1 MKLGIGLLV
10 SLLVATACLVACGDS
25 DDGPG
30 VRNAALL
37 TSDTTEAKVSS
48 GDDSKGDSDYNDAMV
63 KSVCHWADNGT
74 VSTRV
79 LQWSPMAAGATL
91 QNRVHFRLPPLSTAR
106 VTRLGPHAFIH
117 DTLYIT
123 SEGTAQ
129 RLCADPNQP
138 LQEESKANRRQILE
152 ALESANAKAKGGPE
166 NIPLDKLLLPDKE
179 TPSDLIWAEE
189 SLSGSKSD
197 KDLVELSVYIELLVL
212 GREGESSNDL
222 NARREAILGELQLPL
237 EPSLLDEGSSQQPIN
252 AINTNF
258 NLCPSRREAMR
269 SSHPHGPYVLLIKL
283 KHVTGWF
290 VPQICFLG
298 LDPEQWDPLTGLQ
311 HFRSIPYFGEGVTC
325 RHPHG
330 SIYIPEEGRCSDLVP
345 E

>member
-1 MKLGIGLLV
+1 MKLGTGLLV

-37 TSDTTEAKVSS
+37 TSDTTEVKVSS
-48 GDDSKGDSDYNDAMV
+48 GDDSKGDSDYNDVAFTF

-79 LQWSPMAAGATL
+79 LGWSAVAHGGSVWNEL
-91 QNRVHFRLPPLSTAR
+91 HFRLPPLSKAP

-117 DTLYIT
+117 DTVYIA

-129 RLCADPNQP
+129 RLCDDPNQA
-138 LQEESKANRRQILE
+138 LQEESEANRRQILE

-197 KDLVELSVYIELLVL
+197 KDLQDLSVYIELLVL

-222 NARREAILGELQLPL
+222 NARREAILGELSLPL

-252 AINTNF
+252 INT

-269 SSHPHGPYVLLIKL
+269 SSHPHGPYVLLIEL
-283 KHVTGWF
+283 KDVAGWF
-290 VPQICFLG
+290 VPQICLLG
-298 LDPEQWDPLTGLQ
+298 IDVDEYTAEGLWAGNRVP
-311 HFRSIPYFGEGVTC
+311 HWGSGVMC

-330 SIYIPEEGRCSDLVP
+330 SIYIPEGGRCSDLVP